1 MAAGVPVVTARAGA
15 LPEAVGDAALL
26 VDPTDVDALGGRAQ
40 PRARRSRAAAALLVS
55 RGHERV
61 QDFSWATAVDEFV
74 ALYRRARRLSA
85 PEFRALSMRSHRKAT
100 PRSSASSVMGPSSWW
115 RTV

>member
-26 VDPTDVDALGGRAQ
+26 VDPTDVDALGGRARAACSTI
-40 PRARRSRAAAALLVS
+40 PRACVLLVS

-61 QDFSWATAVDEFV
+61 QEFSWARAVDEFV
-74 ALYRRARRLSA
+74 ALYRRAI
-85 PEFRALSMRSHRKAT
+85 
-100 PRSSASSVMGPSSWW
+100 G
-115 RTV
+115 